1 MDLYMKRTPA
11 QLKPLTSKKTLEQ
24 RVRGYADYVALRVW
38 GPKGGPF
45 TLEEKYGPKRRLG
58 GPYHSLAALTRD
70 ISRRAVLVLARREAK
85 EASRNSKEA
94 A

>member
-1 MDLYMKRTPA
+1 MDVYMKRTPA

-24 RVRGYADYVALRVW
+24 RVRGYAEYVALRVR

-70 ISRRAVLVLARREAK
+70 ISRCAVLVLARREA
-85 EASRNSKEA
+85 SRNNKEA

>member
-1 MDLYMKRTPA
+1 MDVYMKRTPA

-24 RVRGYADYVALRVW
+24 RVRGYAEYVALRVR

-58 GPYHSLAALTRD
+58 GPYHSLAALMRD
-70 ISRRAVLVLARREAK
+70 ISRCAVLVLARREA
-85 EASRNSKEA
+85 SRNNKEA